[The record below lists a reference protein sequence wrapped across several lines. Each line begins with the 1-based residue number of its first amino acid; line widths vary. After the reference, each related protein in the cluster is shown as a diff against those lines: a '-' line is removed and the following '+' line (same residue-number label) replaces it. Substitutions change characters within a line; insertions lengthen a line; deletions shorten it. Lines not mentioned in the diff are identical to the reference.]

1 MKLGDKA
8 SFSKTITD
16 ADVTIFAG
24 LTGDFNPVHIDSVY
38 AKNTIF
44 KNRIAHGML
53 GGSLVS
59 TVLGTR
65 LPGPGTIFMEQN
77 LKFKMPVYIGDTLTV
92 EVIFKE
98 VLNSKKGVIK
108 LENQITNQEGSIVT
122 EGYSIVKVPLQLIE
136 EEKWKI

>member
-108 LENQITNQEGSIVT
+108 LENQISNQEGSIVT

-136 EEKWKI
+136 EEK

>member
-38 AKNTIF
+38 AKNTIL

-136 EEKWKI
+136 EEK

>member
-136 EEKWKI
+136 EEK

>member
-24 LTGDFNPVHIDSVY
+24 LTGDFNPVHINSVY

-92 EVIFKE
+92 EV
-98 VLNSKKGVIK
+98 LS
-108 LENQITNQEGSIVT
+108 
-122 EGYSIVKVPLQLIE
+122 LIH
-136 EEKWKI
+136 I

>member
-108 LENQITNQEGSIVT
+108 LEGSIVT

>member
-77 LKFKMPVYIGDTLTV
+77 LKFKMPVYIGDTFTV

-136 EEKWKI
+136 EEK

>member
-59 TVLGTR
+59 TVLGTK

-136 EEKWKI
+136 EEK

>member
-59 TVLGTR
+59 TVLGTKM
-65 LPGPGTIFMEQN
+65 PGPGTIFMEQN

-136 EEKWKI
+136 EEK

>member
-8 SFSKTITD
+8 IFSKTITD

-59 TVLGTR
+59 TVLGTK

-108 LENQITNQEGSIVT
+108 FENQITNQEGSIVT

-136 EEKWKI
+136 EEK

>member
-59 TVLGTR
+59 AVLGTR

-136 EEKWKI
+136 EEK

>member
-122 EGYSIVKVPLQLIE
+122 EGYSIVKVPLQLID
-136 EEKWKI
+136 EEK

>member
-24 LTGDFNPVHIDSVY
+24 LTGDFNPVHINSVY

-136 EEKWKI
+136 EEK

>member
-59 TVLGTR
+59 TVLGTKM
-65 LPGPGTIFMEQN
+65 PGPGTIFMEQN
-77 LKFKMPVYIGDTLTV
+77 LKFKMPVYIGDTLTA

-136 EEKWKI
+136 EEK

>member
-38 AKNTIF
+38 AKDTIF

-136 EEKWKI
+136 EEK